1 MAENVYESLRERL
14 DRHPS
19 GCPPAGEITEIL
31 KILFSEKEAKVA
43 LALGFRPYAV
53 DLVAAKV
60 GLDLEETHKHLEALA
75 DRGVVFAKQKNDTY
89 HYALL
94 PILPGLFEFPFM
106 KGERNPTLERLSH
119 LWQTYLKK
127 IGKELGSPSMAFAR
141 VITIQ
146 EPIANEPEV
155 LPYERL
161 YELID
166 QAKVLGIAHCACR
179 ESSQNCEAP
188 REACMLFGD
197 TCTYLVERGFAR
209 YITKEEMKE
218 KLREFDAAGLVHQTN
233 NSRDRLTF
241 ICNCCPCCC
250 HLLRFLTELKNPHV
264 LTSSGFIPQNNLELC
279 SGCGICADERCP
291 MGAIRMEEAEPAME
305 TELCIGC
312 GLCVTG
318 CPEGALELIRREAV
332 PTPAPTARH
341 MGFQILK
348 DKGKL
353 QGFLPLIS
361 PPSDTQK
368 D

>member
-1 MAENVYESLRERL
+1 MAENVYENLRQLL
-14 DRHPS
+14 DRHPT
-19 GCPPAGEITEIL
+19 GCPPAQEIIDIL
-31 KILFSEKEAKVA
+31 NLLFSEEEAEVA
-43 LALGFRPYAV
+43 LALGFRPYPV
-53 DLVAAKV
+53 DVVATKV
-60 GLDLEETHKHLEALA
+60 GLDLQETHKHLEALA
-75 DRGVVFAKQKNDTY
+75 DRGVVFAKEKNSTW

-106 KGERNPTLERLSH
+106 KGERNPTLDRLSH
-119 LWQTYLKK
+119 LWETYLKK
-127 IGKELGSPSMAFAR
+127 IGEELGSPSMAFAR

-166 QAKVLGIAHCACR
+166 QAEVLGIAHCACR
-179 ESSQNCEAP
+179 ESSQKCEAP

-264 LTSSGFIPQNNLELC
+264 LASSGFIPQNNLELC

-291 MGAIRMEEAEPAME
+291 MGAIRMEEEEPE
-305 TELCIGC
+305 IEIELCIGC

-318 CPEGALELIRREAV
+318 CPEGALELVRRETV
-332 PTPAPTARH
+332 PTPAPTARD

-353 QGFLPLIS
+353 EGFLPLLT
-361 PPSDTQK
+361 PPSEIKSD
-368 D
+368 